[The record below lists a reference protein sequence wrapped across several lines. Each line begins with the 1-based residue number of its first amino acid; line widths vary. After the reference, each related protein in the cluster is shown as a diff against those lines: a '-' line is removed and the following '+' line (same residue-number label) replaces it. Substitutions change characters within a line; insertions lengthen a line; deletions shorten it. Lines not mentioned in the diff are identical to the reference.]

1 MTESTADDLSAES
14 EEELAFKHNVFHVI
28 VAFVIA
34 GITTRYDAANIIN
47 YLYCFLCQYSQL
59 SDDQIL
65 QACEVFGKKY
75 PDDISKNEL
84 GEEVIHLKSIYVANF
99 GNESLSPLKLLND
112 IRKFKLEKIFCNV
125 CMC

>member
-28 VAFVIA
+28 VASVIA

-47 YLYCFLCQYSQL
+47 DLYCFLWQYLQL

-65 QACEVFGKKY
+65 QACIVFGKKY
-75 PDDISKNEL
+75 PDDISQNEL
-84 GEEVIHLKSIYVANF
+84 GEEVIHLKSIHVANF
-99 GNESLSPLKLLND
+99 RSESLSP
-112 IRKFKLEKIFCNV
+112 V
-125 CMC
+125 A